1 MAQRRSDSTEKMR
14 REVEKQRQQKMAQKN
29 QGSDEEM
36 EDFNMMEGMDG
47 MDGIMLPGKN
57 GKQMP
62 SFGFYSDFDDV
73 LRNDCLE

>member
-1 MAQRRSDSTEKMR
+1 MAQNANNNNNMQD
-14 REVEKQRQQKMAQKN
+14 
-29 QGSDEEM
+29 SDEEM
-36 EDFNMMEGMDG
+36 EDFAMEGMEG
-47 MDGIMLPGKN
+47 GIMLPGKN